1 MISNVLNSFFGEIHL
16 TFSRVKRNQFFQD
29 SILKTNQLNQP
40 LLTEIQMVK
49 E

>member
-1 MISNVLNSFFGEIHL
+1 MISNVLNSFFGEIPL
-16 TFSRVKRNQFFQD
+16 TFTRGKRNQFFQD
-29 SILKTNQLNQP
+29 SILKTNQLNLA